1 MILFW
6 ISTSF
11 GGFAYQF
18 RGIYGTLLVSLS
30 IFLICLRWI
39 RTALWARL
47 AATAAVLPF
56 VDHSVAWAALL
67 IALMFSDSTGEYH
80 SPPPTVRTPIAFF
93 IASFFL
99 ALLPIVLCIGLL
111 YIIWKRLRSDLSLY
125 QKRRAEKGTLITLK
139 LSAR

>member
-18 RGIYGTLLVSLS
+18 RGIYGTLLVSLL

-56 VDHSVAWAALL
+56 VDLSVVWAAILIGLL
-67 IALMFSDSTGEYH
+67 FGDESTGQYH
-80 SPPPTVRTPIAFF
+80 SPRPTFGLIAFF
-93 IASFFL
+93 IA
-99 ALLPIVLCIGLL
+99 LLPIVVCIGLL
-111 YIIWKRLRSDLSLY
+111 YVIWKRHF
-125 QKRRAEKGTLITLK
+125 
-139 LSAR
+139 

>member
-6 ISTSF
+6 IAKSF
-11 GGFAYQF
+11 DGFPYHWF
-18 RGIYGTLLVSLS
+18 YGTLLVSLL

-56 VDHSVAWAALL
+56 VDLSVAWAAILISLL
-67 IALMFSDSTGEYH
+67 FGSSTGPGQYD
-80 SPPPTVRTPIAFF
+80 SPAPTVRAPIVFFTFF
-93 IASFFL
+93 I
-99 ALLPIVLCIGLL
+99 ALLPIVVFIGLL
-111 YIIWKRLRSDLSLY
+111 YIIWKRHFLSDLSWY
-125 QKRRAEKGTLITLK
+125 QKRSAEKGSLITLK